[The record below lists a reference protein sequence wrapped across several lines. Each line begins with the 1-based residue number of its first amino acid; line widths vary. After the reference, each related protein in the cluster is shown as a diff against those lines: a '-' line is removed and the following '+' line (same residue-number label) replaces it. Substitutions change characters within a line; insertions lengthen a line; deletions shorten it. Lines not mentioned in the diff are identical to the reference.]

1 MYISQEQYALLWTG
15 DNMRVKRV
23 EKFKKLRYIKFR
35 KMLIATVVLPVLS
48 ILVGYVIT
56 TLFILPSMAK

>member
-1 MYISQEQYALLWTG
+1 
-15 DNMRVKRV
+15 MRVKRV
-23 EKFKKLRYIKFR
+23 EKFKKLRYTKFR
-35 KMLIATVVLPVLS
+35 KMLFATVVLPVLS